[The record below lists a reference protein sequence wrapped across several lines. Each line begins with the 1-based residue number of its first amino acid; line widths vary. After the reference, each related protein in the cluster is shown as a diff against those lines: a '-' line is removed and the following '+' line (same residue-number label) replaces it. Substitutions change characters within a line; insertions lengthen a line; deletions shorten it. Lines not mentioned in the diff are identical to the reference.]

1 MAYLRAFFRD
11 LSIKYKIAWI
21 VLVTSG
27 AALLIAGA
35 SLVTFDVRSYKSALV
50 NDLSVKADIIA
61 ANSTAA
67 LAFEDYDSA
76 RQTLSGLVHEYKILV
91 AYLLSAE
98 GLTFATY
105 TRADVNG
112 QHRKPVLREE
122 GFLFADGF
130 LAVRRPIHFDG
141 EVLGHIYIE
150 ADLGGVS
157 ERVHNFV
164 ATVVAISAVTLIL
177 IMLLTS
183 RLQSFISS
191 PLLHLASLAK
201 QISRDRDYSVRAEK
215 VAADEVGTL
224 IDGFNEMLE
233 QIEERDEKL
242 ERHRDELQG
251 EVAKQT
257 AEIRLVNKR
266 LKESEQRIRAI
277 VQGTASSTG
286 QEFFDALVRTLARAL
301 ETRWVMVMMCRPGDR
316 LEALALWNGEA
327 IERSVLF
334 NVPGTPCELVIR
346 NGAYQ
351 FEDGV
356 AAAFPESPVLE
367 AWGAESYTG
376 VALHD
381 STGQVIGVLSALHDR
396 ELPEPAKDA
405 ALLRVYGSRAAAE
418 IERLRVEADLQRS
431 ESSTRAILDSAADGI
446 ITISSSGLVETFN
459 AAAEQIF
466 DRRDESLAGMSVAE
480 LAHFSGDPQTQERF
494 ERQPAETLAHLVG
507 KRIALDGRRRNGE
520 IFPMNLAV
528 SEVRIGEQTAY
539 TAIVRDV
546 TREHELDQMKS
557 DLVST
562 VSHEIRT
569 PLVAIISSA
578 KILLKKGAGNPAV
591 NAKFSSI
598 IVDEGMR
605 LNRLINDLLDL
616 SKLDAGKVEWNIV
629 DAIPGDLVTRVA
641 EVARARAEDAGVAL
655 EVDVEP
661 GLPLVR
667 ADIDRITQVL
677 TNLLDNALKFTP
689 SEGHV
694 HVTAR
699 TASPGFVRLSVRDT
713 GIGIAREH
721 QQVVFDRFKQI
732 GNVMTDK
739 PKGTGL
745 GLAISKEIVHYLGGE
760 IGVESEQ
767 GKGCEFFFTLPVAS
781 AMTAASAAAAASAGG
796 DRLSPPDPLAPTVLI
811 VDDDANA
818 REFVAFVLRGMRLN
832 VVQACSGQEALML
845 VRKQRPVLMTL
856 DVMMPDFSGY
866 DVLDALRDDP
876 ALSEIP
882 VIMMSVLN
890 DRDSRDRA
898 IQHGASAFLQKPV
911 DASLLLATVGRLLS
925 ERGRDVLVID
935 DDHASVAAV
944 KSQLAA
950 HGFSVVQTAHG
961 RHGLDFAG
969 RLQPEMIVLGA
980 ASSTTKAHELL
991 EALRGD
997 ERTEK
1002 IPVMVLT
1009 HAGGGLGAEY
1019 FDGVGSSE
1027 PTARGELAQLLRL
1040 IAERQAAATRLA
1052 DLARVQRR
1060 PTFRANAPDRPVRGA
1075 AHAKTPTFAV
1085 EVWLP

>member
-1 MAYLRAFFRD
+1 MTYLRAFFRD
-11 LSIKYKIAWI
+11 LSIRHKITWI

-50 NDLSVKADIIA
+50 SDLAVKADIIA

-105 TRADVNG
+105 ARPDVDG

-122 GFLFADGF
+122 GFAFADNY

-157 ERVHNFV
+157 ERVRNFV
-164 ATVVAISAVTLIL
+164 ATVLAISAVTLIL
-177 IMLLTS
+177 IMLLTA
-183 RLQSFISS
+183 RLQSFISA
-191 PLLHLASLAK
+191 PLLHLASLAN
-201 QISRDRDYSVRAEK
+201 QISRDRDYSVRAQK
-215 VAADEVGTL
+215 VAGDEVGTL
-224 IDGFNEMLE
+224 IDGFNEMLV

-242 ERHRDELQG
+242 ELHRDELQG

-257 AEIRLVNKR
+257 AEIRLVNRR

-277 VQGTASSTG
+277 VEGTASSTG

-301 ETRWVMVMMCRPGDR
+301 ETRWVMVTMCRPAGR

-327 IERSVLF
+327 IKRSVLF
-334 NVPGTPCELVIR
+334 PIAGSPCDLVIR
-346 NGAYQ
+346 QGAYQ

-356 AAAFPESPVLE
+356 AAAFPDAPVLE
-367 AWGAESYTG
+367 AWGVESYTG
-376 VALHD
+376 VSLCD
-381 STGQVIGVLSALHDR
+381 STGEVIGVLCALHDGP
-396 ELPEPAKDA
+396 LPEPARDA

-431 ESSTRAILDSAADGI
+431 EQSTRAILDSAADGI
-446 ITISSSGLVETFN
+446 ITVSSSGNVETFN
-459 AAAEQIF
+459 AAAEHIF
-466 DRRDESLAGMSVAE
+466 DRRGEALAGVSVAE
-480 LAHFSGDPQTQERF
+480 LARFPEDAQTQERF
-494 ERQPAETLAHLVG
+494 ERNPAETLARLVG
-507 KRIALDGRRRNGE
+507 NRIELEGRRRTGE
-520 IFPMNLAV
+520 AFPMNLAV

-546 TREHELDQMKS
+546 TREHELDRMKS

-578 KILLKKGAGNPAV
+578 KILLKKGAENPAV

-616 SKLDAGKVEWNIV
+616 SKLDAGKVEWNV
-629 DAIPGDLVTRVA
+629 TDAIAAELVTRVTEA
-641 EVARARAEDAGVAL
+641 ARARSEDAGVSL
-655 EVDVEP
+655 NVDVEAN
-661 GLPLVR
+661 LPLVR
-667 ADIDRITQVL
+667 ADVDRVTQVL

-689 SEGHV
+689 AGGRVDVIAKSGG
-694 HVTAR
+694 T
-699 TASPGFVRLSVRDT
+699 GFVRFSVKDT

-721 QQVVFDRFKQI
+721 QEVVFDRFKQI

-745 GLAISKEIVHYLGGE
+745 GLAISKEIIQHLGGE
-760 IGVESEQ
+760 VGLESEP
-767 GKGCEFFFTLPVAS
+767 GNGCEFYFTLPTTSGSTTTVTGGAL
-781 AMTAASAAAAASAGG
+781 AMNG
-796 DRLSPPDPLAPTVLI
+796 DRLAPPDPLAPTVLI
-811 VDDDANA
+811 VDDDTNA
-818 REFVAFVLRGMRLN
+818 REFIAFVLRSMRLN
-832 VVQACSGQEALML
+832 IVQARSGQEALML
-845 VRKQRPVLMTL
+845 VRKQRPVLITL

-866 DVLDALRDDP
+866 DVLDVLRDDP

-882 VIMMSVLN
+882 VVMMSVLN

-898 IQHGASAFLQKPV
+898 LQRGASAFLQKPV
-911 DASLLLATVGRLLS
+911 NASLLVASVGRLLS

-935 DDHASVAAV
+935 DDHDSVAAV

-961 RHGLDFAG
+961 RHGLEFAG
-969 RLQPEMIVLGA
+969 RLQPELIVLGA
-980 ASSTTKAHELL
+980 AAASGKTRELL
-991 EALRGD
+991 ESLRGD

-1002 IPVMVLT
+1002 IPVVVLARGAAT
-1009 HAGGGLGAEY
+1009 SGAEY
-1019 FDGVGSSE
+1019 FDDDGSSE
-1027 PTARGELAQLLRL
+1027 PTARGDLALLLRL

-1052 DLARVQRR
+1052 DLVRVQAA
-1060 PTFRANAPDRPVRGA
+1060 TNAQNQR
-1075 AHAKTPTFAV
+1075 T
-1085 EVWLP
+1085 